1 MFKANLA
8 VWGRFRQ
15 IALAAGLCLC
25 LGGTARADELI
36 VSAAIS
42 LVKAFKEIGEIFE
55 QAQPQTKVVFNFAAS
70 GPLLQQIERGAPV
83 DVLATADQDTMDR
96 AAIKELIKP
105 ASRRTFA
112 VNRLVLV
119 VPAQQIGKINS
130 VSDLKQDFVKRI
142 AIGVPASVPAGR
154 YARDALQAAGAWD
167 ALVPKFIN
175 AESVRQVM
183 DYVSRGEVDA
193 GFVYTTDAWGAGD
206 RVRTVTDLATTKPVE
221 YPIAVIATTRSPR
234 LAEAF
239 VAHVLS
245 AQGRAILA
253 KHRFGNP

>member
-1 MFKANLA
+1 MLGVVFMFLRRIQY
-8 VWGRFRQ
+8 V
-15 IALAAGLCLC
+15 ALAAGLCLC
-25 LGGTARADELI
+25 FGGTAQADELI
-36 VSAAIS
+36 VSAAVS
-42 LVKAFKEIGEIFE
+42 LATAFKEIGETFE
-55 QAQPQTKVVFNFAAS
+55 QAQPETKITFNFAAS
-70 GPLLQQIERGAPV
+70 SPLLHQIERGAPV
-83 DVLATADQDTMDR
+83 DVFATADQETMDH
-96 AAIKELIKP
+96 AAIKNLIKP

-130 VSDLKQDFVKRI
+130 VGDLKQDFVKRI
-142 AIGVPASVPAGR
+142 AIGMPASVPVGR

-167 ALVPKFIN
+167 VLLPKFIN

-193 GFVYTTDAWGAGD
+193 GFVYLTDALAAQD
-206 RVRTVTDLATTKPVE
+206 KVRIVTEIATRKPAE
-221 YPIAVIATTRSPR
+221 YPIAVVATTRLPR
-234 LAEAF
+234 LPEAF

-245 AQGRAILA
+245 PQGRAILA